1 MRANSVAAAMLLT
14 LIAGPAFACQN
25 TGSFERWL
33 DEFRKEAMSQGISP
47 ATLKV
52 LDGVRFDRGIV
63 ARDRAQGVFGQSFL
77 QFSDRMVAAYR
88 LQKGAALL
96 QKHKA
101 LFDRIE
107 RDFGVPGPVIVA
119 YWGLET
125 DFGANMGKLP
135 TLRSLATLAYD
146 CRRPQRFRPELLD
159 ALRIIDRG
167 DLEPREMVGA
177 WAGELGQTQFTPSFY
192 VEYAVDYDGDGRR
205 DLLRSVPDILAS
217 TANCLAQLGWRRG
230 QPWLQEVRVPA
241 ELPWDQADLA
251 IRHPR
256 AQWARW
262 GVTLADGR
270 PLPNDGTP
278 ASLLLPMGRTGPAF
292 LAYENFQVYLKWNQA
307 VVYSTTAAYFATR
320 LAGAPPVHRGA
331 PVTVLAPAQVRE
343 LQRLLIRAGYLAGEA
358 DGRLGTTTRTAVK
371 AAQRELGLPA
381 DSYPTPEL
389 LNRLRARG

>member
-1 MRANSVAAAMLLT
+1 MLLT
-14 LIAGPAFACQN
+14 VFAGPALACQN

-33 DEFRKEAMSQGISP
+33 DGFRKEAAAQGLSP

-52 LDGVRFDRGIV
+52 LDGLQFDRGIV

-96 QKHKA
+96 RQHRA
-101 LFDRIE
+101 LFERIE

-125 DFGANMGKLP
+125 DFGANMGRLP
-135 TLRSLATLAYD
+135 TLRALATLAYD

-167 DLEPREMVGA
+167 DLKPHEMVGA
-177 WAGELGQTQFTPSFY
+177 WAGELGQTQFTPAFY
-192 VEYAVDYDGDGRR
+192 VKYAVDYDGDGRR
-205 DLLRSVPDILAS
+205 DLLRSVPDVLAS
-217 TANCLAQLGWRRG
+217 TANCLAKLGWQRG

-241 ELPWDQADLA
+241 DLPWEQADLA

-256 AQWARW
+256 SQWSRW
-262 GVTLADGR
+262 GVAFADGR
-270 PLPNDGTP
+270 PLPNDDVP
-278 ASLLLPMGRTGPAF
+278 ASLLLPMGRFGPAF
-292 LAYENFQVYLKWNQA
+292 LAYDNFQVYLKWNQA

-320 LAGAPPVHRGA
+320 LAGAPPVHRGSGA
-331 PVTVLAPAQVRE
+331 VTVLAPAQIRE
-343 LQRLLIRAGYLAGEA
+343 MQRLLVKAGYLTGEA

-371 AAQRELGLPA
+371 AAQRALGLPA